1 MRILTWAVALALM
14 TTAAFGQTPAPQ
26 LDAAVER
33 VAPGIIEIRHQIHQ
47 NPELS
52 NREFKTAELVAN
64 HLRALGLEVRTGIAH
79 TGVVG
84 LLKGGRPG
92 PVIAVR
98 ADMDALPVTEETPYP
113 FKSTVRTTFN
123 GQEVGVSHACGHDV
137 HVATALGAAS
147 VLAPLRDQLAGTVMF
162 VFQPAE
168 EGPPQGEEGG
178 AKLMLAEG
186 LFANPRPD
194 AIFALH
200 ADASLPVGQIGYSPA
215 ATNASS
221 DSIEITLSGKSAHA
235 AWPHLSVDPIL
246 MASQAVMA
254 LQTIRARNLSPY
266 EPSVI
271 TIAQIHG
278 GVRDN
283 IIPAEVKMSGTVRLF
298 DPKVQDEVERRMRE
312 ILEGVAK
319 GAGGTFDLKYVRKVP
334 VNRNEPELVSR
345 MVPTIERLVGAE
357 NVIVQPP
364 SMAYDDFAYFAA
376 EVPAFFF
383 HLGTVKPGTQS
394 GNHHTPTFMADDSAI
409 PIGIRVL
416 SHVLL
421 DYLAA
426 DR

>member
-1 MRILTWAVALALM
+1 MRILTWAVALALT
-14 TTAAFGQTPAPQ
+14 TTAAFGQPAAPQ
-26 LDAAVER
+26 VDAAIER
-33 VAPGIIEIRHQIHQ
+33 LTPGIIEIRHRIHQ

-52 NREFKTAELVAN
+52 NREFKTAELVAE

-92 PVIAVR
+92 PVVAVR
-98 ADMDALPVTEETPYP
+98 ADMDALPVTEDTPYP

-123 GQEVGVSHACGHDV
+123 GQEVGVSHACGHDI
-137 HVATALGAAS
+137 HIATALGAAS
-147 VLAPLRDQLAGTVMF
+147 VLAPLRDQIAGAVMF

-168 EGPPQGEEGG
+168 EGPPVGEEGG

-186 LFANPRPD
+186 LFANPRP
-194 AIFALH
+194 AAVFGLH

-215 ATNASS
+215 ATNASG
-221 DSIEITLSGKSAHA
+221 DTIEITLSGKSAHA

-283 IIPAEVKMSGTVRLF
+283 IIPAEVKLSGTVRLF

-319 GAGGTFDLKYVRKVP
+319 GAGGTYDLKYVRKVP
-334 VNRNEPELVSR
+334 VNRNEPALVSR
-345 MVPTIERLVGAE
+345 MVPTIERLVGTD

-416 SHVLL
+416 SYVLL